1 MNEAIIFRKHSIF
14 LYRLTVRM
22 LLIVVYWFVG
32 PKNLFEIL
40 HNIVICSFAN
50 SIIPTFYHQLKIQTE
65 SILSLTDLAVIIFP
79 FFFCFCLYFC
89 VSFPS
94 VLLISWPTS
103 FLRQ

>member
-1 MNEAIIFRKHSIF
+1 
-14 LYRLTVRM
+14 M

-40 HNIVICSFAN
+40 YNIVICSFAN

-79 FFFCFCLYFC
+79 FFLLLSLLLCFFPLCPPYF
-89 VSFPS
+89 
-94 VLLISWPTS
+94 LAD
-103 FLRQ
+103 